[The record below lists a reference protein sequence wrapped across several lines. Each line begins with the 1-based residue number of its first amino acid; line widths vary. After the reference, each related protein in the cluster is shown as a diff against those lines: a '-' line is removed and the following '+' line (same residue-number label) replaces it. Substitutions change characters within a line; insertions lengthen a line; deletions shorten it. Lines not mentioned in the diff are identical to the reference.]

1 MKNDQIL
8 ILFTPSARVLYHGQI
23 KQLVTVLDNS
33 LEMRHAAKHQSRPSK
48 DDRNVLQLISAGL
61 QVAQILMDA
70 SAMEFLDN
78 LYAQTESEIQL
89 RKGKKDGG
97 VF

>member
-1 MKNDQIL
+1 MTLPDSSIVQVIL
-8 ILFTPSARVLYHGQI
+8 WV
-23 KQLVTVLDNS
+23 S
-33 LEMRHAAKHQSRPSK
+33 LEMRHAAKHQPRTPK

-78 LYAQTESEIQL
+78 LYVQTEREIQF
-89 RKGKKDGG
+89 RKGKKDGE
-97 VF
+97 VL